1 MWLRQEIKAVLGLLV
16 TVLAVATK
24 LSAYLGPELAVV
36 FNNSAV
42 SVGLLI
48 LMALGLFTF
57 AYYSM
62 PEAAAENKSEPQIA
76 PPVTLTNDPQA
87 YA

>member
-48 LMALGLFTF
+48 LMALGLFMF

-62 PEAAAENKSEPQIA
+62 PEAAAKNKSEPQIA
-76 PPVTLTNDPQA
+76 PPVTLTNDTQA